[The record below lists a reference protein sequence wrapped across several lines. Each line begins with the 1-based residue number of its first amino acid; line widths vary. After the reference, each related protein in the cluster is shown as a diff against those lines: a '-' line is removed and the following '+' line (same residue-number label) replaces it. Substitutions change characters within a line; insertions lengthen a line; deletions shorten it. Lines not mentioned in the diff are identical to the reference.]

1 MEVQSSGYAHTPGM
15 DPRTYHQEKRQAEA
29 LKNLC
34 LTAKN
39 FVSYSILKV
48 SNNSQPCAPLFLRNG
63 LMTLFVQESAT

>member
-1 MEVQSSGYAHTPGM
+1 MVVQSSGYAHTPGM
-15 DPRTYHQEKRQAEA
+15 DPRTYHHEKRQAEA

-48 SNNSQPCAPLFLRNG
+48 SNTVIASPVRLCFYEMA
-63 LMTLFVQESAT
+63 